1 MTSSCTGR
9 RSSREKTGHR
19 GRSKPPAVARTQMT
33 TDTKR
38 TDLEGIGVA
47 VTGAAGD
54 IGTAIALELATRGAH
69 VTLLDRSSKRDASA
83 RIDAVTAAGPC
94 AYLQVDVTDREALDA
109 ALASVDPLDVA
120 IGNAGIVEAAPFL
133 ELTAAQWQAHL
144 DVNLTGCFNL
154 GQAAAR
160 LMVERGT
167 RGRILFT
174 GSWVG
179 EIPWPEIS
187 AYCVSKAGVR
197 MLARAMA
204 RELAA
209 SGIRVN
215 VVAPGIVMAGMAR
228 RQYETDPG
236 YARRATGVIPLGE
249 FGTAAQVAQAT
260 AFLCSSEAEY
270 MTGSVLL
277 VDGGASLFQFAE

>member
-1 MTSSCTGR
+1 
-9 RSSREKTGHR
+9 
-19 GRSKPPAVARTQMT
+19 MT
-33 TDTKR
+33 TEIQPR
-38 TDLEGIGVA
+38 NLAGLGVA

-54 IGTAIALELATRGAH
+54 LGAAMALELAGRGAV
-69 VTLLDRSSKRDASA
+69 VTMLDRVPEDEAVE
-83 RIDAVTAAGPC
+83 RIAAVRAAGSC
-94 AYLQVDVTDREALDA
+94 SYRQVDVTDRAAVDA
-109 ALASVDPLDVA
+109 ALAAVAPLDVA
-120 IGNAGIVEAAPFL
+120 IGNAGIVDAAPFL
-133 ELTAAQWQAHL
+133 EVSQAQWQAHL
-144 DVNLTGCFNL
+144 DVNVTGCFNV

-167 RGRILFT
+167 RGQIVFT

-187 AYCVSKAGVR
+187 AYTVSKAGVR

-204 RELAA
+204 RELAGR
-209 SGIRVN
+209 GIRVN

-228 RQYETDPG
+228 RQYETDPD
-236 YARRATGVIPLGE
+236 YARRASVVIPLGA
-249 FGTAAQVAQAT
+249 FGTAEQIAKAT
-260 AFLCSSEAEY
+260 AFLCSPDADY